1 MTTYSQKAR
10 ENATNSELDAK
21 KIVTHSGLTSAQR
34 NELIEQYTDIVLDR
48 MDYDELRHYVMEDLH
63 NRYSYMSST
72 ELRDYIV
79 DMENSGD
86 PTYNLYDELVDNITS
101 TDPVV
106 YNTNMEAQ

>member
-1 MTTYSQKAR
+1 MDYDPLALSVVDQK
-10 ENATNSELDAK
+10 NQ
-21 KIVTHSGLTSAQR
+21 IGLTNKQHD
-34 NELIEQYTDIVLDR
+34 ELIEQYTDIVLDR

-86 PTYNLYDELVDNITS
+86 PTDNLYDELVDNVTNETVLDIN
-101 TDPVV
+101 
-106 YNTNMEAQ
+106 NTGGAY

>member
-1 MTTYSQKAR
+1 MSNMDYDPLALSVVDQK
-10 ENATNSELDAK
+10 NQ
-21 KIVTHSGLTSAQR
+21 IGLTNKQHD
-34 NELIEQYTDIVLDR
+34 ELIEQYTDIVLDR

-86 PTYNLYDELVDNITS
+86 PTDNLYDELVDNVTNETVLDIN
-101 TDPVV
+101 
-106 YNTNMEAQ
+106 NTGGAY